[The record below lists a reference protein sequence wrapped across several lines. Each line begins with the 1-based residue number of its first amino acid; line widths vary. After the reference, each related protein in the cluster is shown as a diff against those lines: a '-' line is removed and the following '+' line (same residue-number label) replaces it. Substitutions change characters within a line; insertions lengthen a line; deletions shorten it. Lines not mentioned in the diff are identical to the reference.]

1 MTDLDFDHFRQLV
14 RQRSGLALTPDKA
27 YLVLSRLAPIARTE
41 GLADVSAL
49 LTRLRLG
56 APEALLRRCVDAMA
70 THESFFFR
78 DGTPFNLLA
87 DRVLPE
93 LIEARRAHRSLRIW
107 CAACSSGQEP
117 YSVAML
123 LQEAGG
129 ALAGWRTEI
138 VATDMSESI
147 LEKARSGLYTDFEVH
162 RGLSEARLN
171 RWFTREGA
179 AWQVSSTLKQMVSFR
194 PHNLL
199 DGTAGLGTFDILF
212 CRNVLIYF
220 DVPQKRTIFA
230 DLAAVM
236 ADRGALFLGSAETVI
251 GITDAFELTPGAPG
265 LYRPSTVPARVAKI
279 A

>member
-1 MTDLDFDHFRQLV
+1 MTDLDFEHFRQVL
-14 RQRSGLALTPDKA
+14 RLRSGLALTPDKA
-27 YLVLSRLAPIARTE
+27 YLVLSRLAPIARSE
-41 GLADVSAL
+41 GLANVPAL
-49 LTRLRLG
+49 LTRLRQG
-56 APEALLRRCVDAMA
+56 APEVLLRRCVDAMA

-87 DRVLPE
+87 DRVLPD
-93 LIEARRAHRSLRIW
+93 LIEARRASRSLRIW

-147 LEKARSGLYTDFEVH
+147 LEKARSGLYTDFEVN

-179 AWQVSSTLKQMVSFR
+179 AWRVSPALQQMVSFR
-194 PHNLL
+194 PQNLL
-199 DGTAGLGTFDILF
+199 QGAAGLGTFDVIF

-230 DLAAVM
+230 DLATALS
-236 ADRGALFLGSAETVI
+236 DHGALFLGSAETVI

-265 LYRPSTVPARVAKI
+265 LYRPSTVPAAVART

>member
-14 RQRSGLALTPDKA
+14 RQRSGLALTPDKG
-27 YLVLSRLAPIARTE
+27 YLVLSRLAPIARAE
-41 GLADVSAL
+41 GLADVPAL
-49 LTRLRLG
+49 LVRLRAG

-87 DRVLPE
+87 SRVLPE
-93 LIEARRAHRSLRIW
+93 LIAARRASRSLRIW

-123 LQEAGG
+123 LQEAAG

-147 LEKARSGLYTDFEVH
+147 LEKARAGLYTDFEVQ
-162 RGLSEARLN
+162 RGLSEARLA
-171 RWFTREGA
+171 RWFNREGT
-179 AWQVSSTLKQMVSFR
+179 AWRVSPALRQMVSFR
-194 PHNLL
+194 THNLL
-199 DGTAGLGTFDILF
+199 QGAAGLGTFDVIF

-220 DVPQKRTIFA
+220 DVPQKRAIFN
-230 DLAAVM
+230 DLARAV
-236 ADRGALFLGSAETVI
+236 ADGGALFLGSAETVI

-265 LYRPSTVPARVAKI
+265 LYRPATAPAARTA
-279 A
+279 

>member
-14 RQRSGLALTPDKA
+14 RLQSGLALTPDKG
-27 YLVLSRLAPIARTE
+27 YLVLSRLAPIARAE
-41 GLADVSAL
+41 GLADVPAL
-49 LTRLRLG
+49 LTRLRSG
-56 APEALLRRCVDAMA
+56 APEVLLRRCVDAMA

-87 DRVLPE
+87 TRVLPE
-93 LIEARRAHRSLRIW
+93 LIAARRASRSLRIW

-123 LQEAGG
+123 LQEAAG

-147 LEKARSGLYTDFEVH
+147 LEKARAGLYTDFEVQ
-162 RGLSEARLN
+162 RGLSETRLN
-171 RWFTREGA
+171 RWFSREGS
-179 AWQVSSTLKQMVSFR
+179 AWRVSPALRQMVSFR

-199 DGTAGLGTFDILF
+199 HGAAGLGGFDVIF

-220 DVPQKRTIFA
+220 DVPQKRAIFA
-230 DLAAVM
+230 DLARAM
-236 ADRGALFLGSAETVI
+236 TDGGALFLGSAETVI
-251 GITDAFELTPGAPG
+251 GVTDAFELTPGAPG
-265 LYRPSTVPARVAKI
+265 LYRPAAARA
-279 A
+279 ARTA